1 MLIVRAPN
9 DSWSI
14 HEKDNSSTSF
24 YVCPNRFHGRS
35 AAHPDYSGVMA
46 IDSSRVNL
54 IMTQSV
60 LGPYFLAVD
69 SLDVTH
75 PALAGVRNTPLG
87 SSLAL

>member
-1 MLIVRAPN
+1 
-9 DSWSI
+9 
-14 HEKDNSSTSF
+14 
-24 YVCPNRFHGRS
+24 
-35 AAHPDYSGVMA
+35 MA

-87 SSLAL
+87 SSLALWSTTAFSLLSPADRYDREPGGYLHRPYS